1 MDEVKQVFV
10 RNIRKNTDECLS
22 MVDSIQR
29 LGMEY
34 NFEEEI
40 EATLER
46 KHTMLRFQNFQRNEY
61 QGLSQAA
68 FQFRMLRQ
76 EGYYISPGLFCDNF
90 FCKCDFYCGTNSITY
105 IKKRNQ
111 LLHILTYMNMTMFF
125 AASYRHI

>member
-1 MDEVKQVFV
+1 LDEVKREFK
-10 RNIRKNTDECLS
+10 IGKTTEECLY

-40 EATLER
+40 EATLVR
-46 KHTMLRFQNFQRNEY
+46 RFHSNQENEY

-76 EGYYISPGLFCDNF
+76 DGYYISPG
-90 FCKCDFYCGTNSITY
+90 
-105 IKKRNQ
+105 
-111 LLHILTYMNMTMFF
+111 
-125 AASYRHI
+125 

>member
-90 FCKCDFYCGTNSITY
+90 FCKCDFYCGTND
-105 IKKRNQ
+105 
-111 LLHILTYMNMTMFF
+111 
-125 AASYRHI
+125 A

>member
-1 MDEVKQVFV
+1 MDELKQVFV

-22 MVDSIQR
+22 MVDSIKR

-46 KHTMLRFQNFQRNEY
+46 KHTMLRFKSFQRNEY

-76 EGYYISPGLFCDNF
+76 EGYYISPG
-90 FCKCDFYCGTNSITY
+90 
-105 IKKRNQ
+105 
-111 LLHILTYMNMTMFF
+111 
-125 AASYRHI
+125 